1 MGNTRRGA
9 IPSELGW
16 LVDLLDDIEDRLHTL
31 EQPSGENLAN
41 SVAKLTDI
49 VTNLQTYLDDYIA
62 NELPAIVAAEVTEQI
77 NAKLAGNVTIGG
89 NLTVNGTGLVS
100 GTFRANGAVTFP
112 NIPATTFVV
121 EPRAVVW
128 VDTSNGRLGR
138 T

>member
-1 MGNTRRGA
+1 MTNSRRGA

-16 LVDLLDDIEDRLHTL
+16 LVDELDSISARLHTL
-31 EQPSGENLAN
+31 EAPSGENLAN
-41 SVAKLTDI
+41 SVQKLQDV

-62 NELPAIVAAEVTEQI
+62 TELPGLVAAEVASQ
-77 NAKLAGNVTIGG
+77 LAAAFAGSITIGG
-89 NLTVNGTGLVS
+89 NLTVNGNGLVS

-112 NIPATTFVV
+112 NIPAMTFVV